1 MIAQSFDVLRLWKF
15 VSFSRCAKVRRR
27 CFYFCAILF
36 FFSYLIYSTYM
47 MYLLSAEFFA
57 KNVDF
62 VSQIGR
68 FWYKVTNISQIL
80 SVYVQNPQIE
90 SFCIICETWLA
101 ICGVSS
107 LKSRQLPPNVAEYTP
122 RGTCLNSPLTAIS
135 AYHSDTDNAIAVNF
149 PVAHPVR
156 KPFCRHWWLDINGH
170 HATLPPSPSLWWW
183 RFW

>member
-36 FFSYLIYSTYM
+36 FLSYLIYSTYM

-62 VSQIGR
+62 VSQIAR

-135 AYHSDTDNAIAVNF
+135 AYHSDTDDAIAVNF